1 MWITQGD
8 IILLGLREYQDAKAD
23 VIMKYTA
30 EEARNLQ
37 KYGEIPESVKVNET
51 TEADDANEDIIF
63 GSDSEL
69 DDIDEVSV
77 SVLDGVRESC
87 CALSDCKRDE
97 GGRCV

>member
-1 MWITQGD
+1 M
-8 IILLGLREYQDAKAD
+8 
-23 VIMKYTA
+23 
-30 EEARNLQ
+30 
-37 KYGEIPESVKVNET
+37 SVCECAVCPCECAVCPCECAPVNET

>member
-69 DDIDEVSV
+69 DDIDEVC
-77 SVLDGVRESC
+77 VR
-87 CALSDCKRDE
+87 ACK
-97 GGRCV
+97 